1 MSDEGDFE
9 EAEPLPGVLW
19 KRLEGW
25 KGEGGKVGSL
35 EDWRTG
41 RECLWSFKG
50 WFGAY
55 LGFPL

>member
-25 KGEGGKVGSL
+25 KGGRREGGKPGRL
-35 EDWRTG
+35 EDW
-41 RECLWSFKG
+41 KG
-50 WFGAY
+50 V
-55 LGFPL
+55 LVVV